1 MSKSES
7 HLDNSIAIEEKIA
20 SGDDVTSKQIA
31 YLIAEAADDKKAQ
44 DIVLLKVAEVSYLT
58 DYFVVVT
65 GFSKPQLRAI
75 CDSIEQKVAE
85 NLELEPIRIEGKTD
99 GRWVLIDYGEVI
111 VHVFLPEEREFY
123 NLEAFWGHADRI
135 DYGVESNLN
144 L

>member
-7 HLDNSIAIEEKIA
+7 HPAKNIAIEEKSA
-20 SGDDVTSKQIA
+20 SDDYVSSEQIA
-31 YLIAEAADDKKAQ
+31 CAIAEAADDKKAQ

-75 CDSIEQKVAE
+75 CDSIEQKIAE
-85 NLELEPIRIEGKTD
+85 NFDREPIRIEGKTD

-123 NLEAFWGHADRI
+123 NLEAFWGHAERI
-135 DYGVESNLN
+135 DYGIESSLN

>member
-1 MSKSES
+1 MNKSES
-7 HLDNSIAIEEKIA
+7 RPRKNLEIAEKTASLDNS
-20 SGDDVTSKQIA
+20 TSKEIA

-44 DIVLLKVAEVSYLT
+44 DIVLLQVTKVSYLT

-65 GFSKPQLRAI
+65 GFSQPQLRAI

-85 NLELEPIRIEGKTD
+85 NLEREPIRIEGKTD

-111 VHVFLPEEREFY
+111 VHIFLPEEREFY

-135 DYGVESNLN
+135 DYGVESTLN

>member
-7 HLDNSIAIEEKIA
+7 PQAKNIAIAERSSA
-20 SGDDVTSKQIA
+20 DDYETSKQIA
-31 YLIAEAADDKKAQ
+31 YKIAEAADDKKAQ

-58 DYFVVVT
+58 DYFVIVT

-75 CDSIEQKVAE
+75 CDSIEEKVSKNFE
-85 NLELEPIRIEGKTD
+85 QEPIRVEGKTD

-135 DYGVESNLN
+135 DYGVESTVNL
-144 L
+144 